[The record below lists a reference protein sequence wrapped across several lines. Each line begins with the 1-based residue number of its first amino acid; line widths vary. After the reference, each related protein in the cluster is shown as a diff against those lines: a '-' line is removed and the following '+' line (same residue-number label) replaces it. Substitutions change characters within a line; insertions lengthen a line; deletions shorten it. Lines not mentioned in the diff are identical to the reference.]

1 MAGHEPHPGDS
12 YLMET
17 VLGAF
22 VTGVL
27 AIIGILVEKGRR
39 ENKRDHGNVVGKLTE
54 MDREIRKDLR
64 MVRYELNAH
73 RDDLKN
79 HIREDH

>member
-1 MAGHEPHPGDS
+1 
-12 YLMET
+12 MET

-27 AIIGILVEKGRR
+27 AIVGILVEKGRR
-39 ENKRDHGNVVGKLTE
+39 ENKRDHGSVVGKLTE

>member
-1 MAGHEPHPGDS
+1 
-12 YLMET
+12 MET

>member
-1 MAGHEPHPGDS
+1 
-12 YLMET
+12 MET

-22 VTGVL
+22 VTGIL

-39 ENKRDHGNVVGKLTE
+39 ENKRDHGSVVGKLSE

>member
-1 MAGHEPHPGDS
+1 
-12 YLMET
+12 MET
-17 VLGAF
+17 VLGAL

-27 AIIGILVEKGRR
+27 AIVGILVEKGRR
-39 ENKRDHGNVVGKLTE
+39 ENKKDHGQVVGKLTQ
-54 MDREIRKDLR
+54 MDQEIRKDLR

-73 RDDLKN
+73 REDLRN

>member
-1 MAGHEPHPGDS
+1 
-12 YLMET
+12 MET

-22 VTGVL
+22 VTGIL
-27 AIIGILVEKGRR
+27 AIVGILVEKGRR
-39 ENKRDHGNVVGKLTE
+39 ENKRDHGSVVGKLTE